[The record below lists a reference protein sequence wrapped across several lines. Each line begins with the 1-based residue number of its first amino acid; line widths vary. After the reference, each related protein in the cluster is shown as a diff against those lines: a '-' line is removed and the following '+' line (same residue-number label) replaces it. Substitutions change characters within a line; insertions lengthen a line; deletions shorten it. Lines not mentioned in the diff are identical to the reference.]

1 MDILEIVIG
10 AVALLMTLR
19 IFLERS
25 RARKLLYLCCLSFCI
40 SALIALYVKSPMGGI
55 TAIVYFIT
63 STLSSNAI
71 AYTIE
76 QTKHIE

>member
-1 MDILEIVIG
+1 MDIVEIIIGVI
-10 AVALLMTLR
+10 ALLMAIR
-19 IFLERS
+19 IFLTRS

-40 SALIALYVKSPMGGI
+40 SALIALYVNSPMGGI
-55 TAIVYFIT
+55 VAIIYFVC

-76 QTKHIE
+76 QAKDIE

>member
-1 MDILEIVIG
+1 MDIIEGVIG
-10 AVALLMTLR
+10 FIALLMVFR
-19 IFLERS
+19 IFLTRS

-55 TAIVYFIT
+55 VAIIYFIS
-63 STLSSNAI
+63 STLTSNAI

-76 QTKHIE
+76 QVKDIE

>member
-1 MDILEIVIG
+1 MDTVETIIG
-10 AVALLMTLR
+10 FIALLMTAR

-40 SALIALYVKSPMGGI
+40 SALIALHVDSPMGGVV
-55 TAIVYFIT
+55 AIVYFIT

-76 QTKHIE
+76 QVKGIE